1 MVFVEIKDKVRL
13 IHLILTG
20 LSEWSRRRTDGRTEE
35 DGGIAFP
42 ELRPA
47 SGWTQLKKLSTRRS
61 FIRQRFG
68 KHESFQPLPKGVRV
82 PIKAEV
88 NRQRGDC
95 KILGTG

>member
-20 LSEWSRRRTDGRTEE
+20 LSEWSRRTYGRT

-47 SGWTQLKKLSTRRS
+47 SGWTQLTTNKN
-61 FIRQRFG
+61 IVNPV
-68 KHESFQPLPKGVRV
+68 HEEAS
-82 PIKAEV
+82 
-88 NRQRGDC
+88 
-95 KILGTG
+95 